1 MVIGGGKTRALRK
14 QRRRQAA
21 NSSRQEKPAAKGS
34 KLANWLRRLNPSR
47 GQRDK

>member
-21 NSSRQEKPAAKGS
+21 NNSRREQPAGKGG
-34 KLANWLRRLNPSR
+34 KLVNWLRRLNPSR